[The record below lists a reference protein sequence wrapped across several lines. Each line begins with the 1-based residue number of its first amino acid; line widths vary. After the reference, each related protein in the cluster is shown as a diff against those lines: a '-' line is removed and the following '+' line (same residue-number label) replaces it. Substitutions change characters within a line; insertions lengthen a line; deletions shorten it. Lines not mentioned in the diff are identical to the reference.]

1 MREHATQF
9 AQFVGV
15 GLGPR
20 RCPGHITIGT
30 HQHSRGGHLT
40 DRPPGG
46 VGEPVVFVGQRSRHV
61 ATVGEINK
69 QRPSAARELRDATCS
84 ARVGDG
90 EVGYPAPGQWMRIG
104 AQGVAV
110 FSPR

>member
-1 MREHATQF
+1 MREHATRF

-30 HQHSRGGHLT
+30 HQHSRGGYFT
-40 DRPPGG
+40 DRPSGG
-46 VGEPVVFVGQRSRHV
+46 DGEPVVFVASAA
-61 ATVGEINK
+61 ATCQVGEINK